1 GEFRV
6 DPDEIM
12 PDGYIGTVHLKDKKL
27 SNIKCFI
34 EEKGLHPVPGKVIL
48 ADITSYPTQTLP
60 NIIKAVAVKV
70 IGNVNDPGMD
80 ILEIVYQHNIPT
92 EFPEEVLEQ
101 ISKIPDYVTEEEKV
115 GRVDLTDQDLVT
127 IDSI

>member
-1 GEFRV
+1 
-6 DPDEIM
+6 M

-34 EEKGLHPVPGKVIL
+34 EEKGLHPVPGEVIL

-101 ISKIPDYVTEEEKV
+101 ISKIPDYVTEEEKD
-115 GRVDLTDQDLVT
+115 RSCRLN
-127 IDSI
+127 